1 MSRYS
6 RQEVL
11 PQIGKAG
18 QERLGK
24 ARVAVVG
31 LGALGSVAA
40 SLLARAGVGHLRLI
54 DRDVVE
60 ITNLQRQALF
70 TEADLDRPKAIV
82 ARERLLAVN
91 SEIVVEAFAKDV
103 NPRTVEDLITGV
115 DLFLDG
121 TDNMETRLLLND
133 VSLKYRLP
141 WVYAGAV
148 ATHGMVMAHVPG
160 TTACFRCFVPSVP
173 PPGTLET
180 CDTAGILNTT
190 STAVASMQVTEGLRL
205 LLGEPPSGKLLTY
218 EGWTHELRAL
228 SLAQRKDC
236 PACVL
241 GRRDFL
247 ERASSEVIVGL
258 CGRNAMSVDPGLLE
272 PISLDAVAA
281 RLGKVG
287 KVRGADGILI
297 AEVDRYVL
305 TLFTDGRALIRGT
318 EDPVEA
324 RSVYSRYVGN

>member
-11 PQIGKAG
+11 PQIGKVG

-60 ITNLQRQALF
+60 LSNLQRQALF
-70 TEADLDRPKAIV
+70 TEADLDRPKAV
-82 ARERLLAVN
+82 VGRERLVAVN
-91 SEIVVEAFAKDV
+91 SEITIEAFAKDV
-103 NPRTVEDLITGV
+103 NVVTAEGLLTGV
-115 DLFLDG
+115 DLLLDG
-121 TDNMETRLLLND
+121 TDNMETRLLVND
-133 VSLKYRLP
+133 VCLKHGLP

-148 ATHGMVMAHVPG
+148 ATHGMVMALVPG
-160 TTACFRCFVPSVP
+160 KTACFRCFVPSVP
-173 PPGTLET
+173 APGTLET
-180 CDTAGILNTT
+180 CDTAGIVATT
-190 STAVASMQVTEGLRL
+190 STTVASMQVTEGLRL
-205 LLGEPPSGKLLTY
+205 LLGEPPSGKILAY

-236 PACVL
+236 PACVQ

-247 ERASSEVIVGL
+247 EVARSEVLVAL
-258 CGRNAMSVDPGLLE
+258 CGRNAMSLDPLREDTIPLE
-272 PISLDAVAA
+272 AIAA
-281 RLGKVG
+281 RLRGIG
-287 KVRGADGILI
+287 KVREADGVLV
-297 AEVDRYVL
+297 AEVDPYVI
-305 TLFTDGRALIRGT
+305 TLFSDGRAVIRGT
-318 EDPVEA
+318 DDPAVA
-324 RSVYSRYVGN
+324 RSVYARYVGA